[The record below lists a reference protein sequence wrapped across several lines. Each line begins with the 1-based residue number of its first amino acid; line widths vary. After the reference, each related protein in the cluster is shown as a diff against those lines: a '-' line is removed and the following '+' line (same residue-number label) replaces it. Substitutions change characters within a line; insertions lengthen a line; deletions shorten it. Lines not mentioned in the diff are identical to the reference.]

1 MKNPMPFMKFR
12 SGYILLS
19 LLAIAS
25 LYTLTYL
32 QGGFKLGTDF
42 QPGINMLVGIQG
54 DATSETVLSALA
66 GAEYKFTVQTSGDA
80 GSKEFVLR
88 SAITN
93 SKEDLL
99 EEMQAA
105 AETALK
111 TKFGETSVTTI
122 SVEYIGPSLSSDLVF
137 QTILLIGVV
146 FVLILIY
153 IWFRFKLGYA
163 FSAIICLI
171 HDVTLTIGFIG
182 VTQMEFSTAL
192 VAALLTLIGYSLND
206 TIVVFDR
213 IRENV
218 GLRKDLNLKA
228 IIDTSIT
235 QSLSRT
241 TMTSFTTLLT
251 IIVLAVVT
259 QGDVKNFAIALLF
272 GIVIGTY
279 SSIAIASPL
288 LPFFK
293 SVRKGIEKEKVHA
306 APVRA

>member
-1 MKNPMPFMKFR
+1 MKFR